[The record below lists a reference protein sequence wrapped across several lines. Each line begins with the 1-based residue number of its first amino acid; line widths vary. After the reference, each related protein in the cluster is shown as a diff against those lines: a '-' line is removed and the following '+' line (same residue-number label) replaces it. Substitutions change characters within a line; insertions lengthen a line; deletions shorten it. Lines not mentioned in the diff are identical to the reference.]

1 MLKSRPDDADIL
13 IKQNR
18 KSTLTDLQLEKWCE
32 SDIFPDEIIDESS
45 EFSIES
51 NEILNN
57 ATALTSQFRII
68 PSGIDGSCLFHTLN
82 NIDLEDN

>member
-1 MLKSRPDDADIL
+1 MLKTRSDDADIL

-18 KSTLTDLQLEKWCE
+18 RSTFTDLQPEKLCE
-32 SDIFPDEIIDESS
+32 SDIFTDETTDESS

-68 PSGIDGSCLFHTLN
+68 QV
-82 NIDLEDN
+82 E